1 MRRLRFTFMEILIAV
16 SIFMMIAFALFTYSQ
31 EVTASWRRIMKE
43 RSRFSELLALDRA
56 IDGVLSNVVSFD
68 WKDAD
73 GEDVP
78 FLVAEAHSLRCAC
91 LHRLKDV
98 DEGALR
104 FAEFLVEDNNLYLV
118 HSDRPF
124 LNWNEVG
131 DRKTVNLLAE
141 GVESITFRYVDWNDD
156 DTADWGTRMF
166 WRDDW
171 ENIES
176 ERDDVPL
183 AIFLTVNWQD
193 GRTES
198 WLRRTLGNGYR
209 ERHGKWEAY
218 NEDQP

>member
-1 MRRLRFTFMEILIAV
+1 MRRRFTFMEIIIAV
-16 SIFMMIAFALFTYSQ
+16 SIFTMIALALFTYSQ
-31 EVTASWRRIMKE
+31 ETTASWRRIMKE
-43 RSRFSELLALDRA
+43 RNRFSELLALDRA
-56 IDGVLSNVVSFD
+56 IDGVLSNVVTFNWQD
-68 WKDAD
+68 ND

-78 FLVAEAHSLRCAC
+78 FLVAEPHSLRCAC
-91 LHRLKDV
+91 LHRLKDAE
-98 DEGALR
+98 EGALR
-104 FAEFLVEDNNLYLV
+104 FVEFLVEDHKLYLV

-141 GVESITFRYVDWNDD
+141 DVDSITFRYVDWNDD
-156 DTADWGTRMF
+156 ETADWNTRMF

-183 AIFLTVNWQD
+183 AIFLTINWQD

-209 ERHGKWEAY
+209 ERYGKWEAY